1 MSRCYPFP
9 PPGFVPNQIRDESLI
24 EPIKKG
30 TKEEVNREKKN
41 KDKKRKERDS
51 EAGRSRKHSHHKR
64 QRKDENANASK
75 KVDDDELECLEK
87 SCLTMELDHQTSSQ
101 NSSDST
107 LHSNENEGPNYI
119 QSQPL
124 NGRHND
130 SGEFVCLLVVGSVLL
145 HLLATMMTLFLQI
158 VAMGFEES
166 SIRVLLHGK
175 RQKYPEVM
183 MTNKDQK
190 QSSYRD
196 KLDASHAALFKCV
209 GHPYS
214 ANQAPPDAS
223 RVCQEKTKE
232 SIRPSNLGSK
242 CSPSMAMRF
251 FNLIENWAPDRVES
265 KLNDSEDQELWLL
278 MKVGAKRQHQVSIQ
292 TTRNGSSSMVWP
304 TAQFLPEA
312 ELYALPF
319 TLPF

>member
-130 SGEFVCLLVVGSVLL
+130 S
-145 HLLATMMTLFLQI
+145 
-158 VAMGFEES
+158 ES